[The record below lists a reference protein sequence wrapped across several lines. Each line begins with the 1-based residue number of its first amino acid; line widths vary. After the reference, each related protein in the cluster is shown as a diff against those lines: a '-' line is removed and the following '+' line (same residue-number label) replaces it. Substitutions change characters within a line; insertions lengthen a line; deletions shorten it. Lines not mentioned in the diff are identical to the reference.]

1 MRSSTWPGKPTCR
14 RPSAILRGP
23 CRSTSLAPST
33 CSRHLRRGLLRYL
46 PVHQLRRRLRP
57 GGRGGV
63 ADPRGT
69 DPHPRNPYA
78 VSKLAAE
85 SLCLQWGITEGW
97 RVLVARPFNHIGPGQ
112 KDSFVIASAARQ
124 IARMKQGLQAN
135 RLEVGT
141 STSAVISSMSRTCCQ
156 PICAC
161 SPTARRAPSITSV
174 PGRSRRFAS

>member
-1 MRSSTWPGKPTCR
+1 MP
-14 RPSAILRGP
+14 IHEELI
-23 CRSTSLAPST
+23 
-33 CSRHLRRGLLRYL
+33 
-46 PVHQLRRRLRP
+46 
-57 GGRGGV
+57 
-63 ADPRGT
+63 
-69 DPHPRNPYA
+69 PHPRNPYA

-135 RLEVGT
+135 RLEVGDIDV
-141 STSAVISSMSRTCCQ
+141 SVISSMSRTCCQ